1 MVKQMKKRLIAAV
14 FLMLSVQ
21 AFAVPLGGP
30 GVSSKERMIGS
41 LEVSGI
47 LKVEGQ
53 TIFSRV
59 SYQWPSSQESG
70 TYLKNEGKGRLTWQ
84 KELVSGGP
92 NGSLQFGQNGSFAGD
107 GNLMW
112 NNAAKTLKVGGG
124 MIANDWVETADIRAK
139 TSKVDNATVN
149 GLLDA
154 LELRSNKLTVAGPLD
169 ARAITQAG
177 VPVSLSGHAHSTA
190 DLTSGI
196 LSVTH
201 GGTGS
206 NNGSIFAPGALSIT
220 AGGTDQNITLAP
232 SGNGR
237 VILQGGGLSVSGAVR
252 SDIGFDH
259 KGADGISG
267 SYILVTDIRLTDD
280 GTLQKKVRNID
291 VSGGIITGLGTESAW
306 EDAGKMVV
314 K

>member
-1 MVKQMKKRLIAAV
+1 MFLLI
-14 FLMLSVQ
+14 SVP

-30 GVSSKERMIGS
+30 GVASKERITGS

-53 TIFSRV
+53 TVLNRV
-59 SYQWPSSQESG
+59 SYQWPSFQESG
-70 TYLKNEGKGRLTWQ
+70 TYLRNEGKGKLSWQ
-84 KELVSGGP
+84 KEIVPGGP
-92 NGSLQFGQNGSFAGD
+92 NGSLQFNQNGSFAGD
-107 GNLMW
+107 GNLLW
-112 NNAAKTLKVGGG
+112 DNAAKTLKVGTGI
-124 MIANDWVETADIRAK
+124 IANGWVETADIRSK

-196 LSVTH
+196 LDAAH

-206 NNGSIFAPGALSIT
+206 DNGSISAASALTFA
-220 AGGTDQNITLAP
+220 AGGTDQNITLVP

-252 SDIGFDH
+252 SDTGFDH

-267 SYILVTDIRLTDD
+267 SYIQVTDIRLTED
-280 GTLQKKVRNID
+280 GTLQKKVRTID
-291 VSGGIITGLGTESAW
+291 VSGGIITGLGTESDWA
-306 EDAGKMVV
+306 DAGKISVR
-314 K
+314 

>member
-1 MVKQMKKRLIAAV
+1 MKKLLIGAM
-14 FLMLSVQ
+14 FLLISVP

-30 GVSSKERMIGS
+30 GVASEDRIRGT
-41 LEVSGI
+41 LEVRGL

-53 TIFSRV
+53 TVLNRI
-59 SYQWPSSQESG
+59 SYQWPASQESG
-70 TYLKNEGKGRLTWQ
+70 AYLKNEGKGKLSWQ
-84 KELVSGGP
+84 KEIVPGGP
-92 NGSLQFGQNGSFAGD
+92 NGSLQFDQNGSFAGD
-107 GNLMW
+107 GNLIW
-112 NNAAKTLKVGGG
+112 DNTAKTLKVGGG
-124 MIANDWVETADIRAK
+124 MIANGWVETADIRSK

-196 LSVTH
+196 LDAAH

-206 NNGSIFAPGALSIT
+206 DNGSISAASALTFA
-220 AGGTDQNITLAP
+220 AGGTDQNITLVP

-252 SDIGFDH
+252 SDTGFDH

-267 SYILVTDIRLTDD
+267 SYIQVTDIRLTED
-280 GTLQKKVRNID
+280 GTLQKKVRTID
-291 VSGGIITGLGTESAW
+291 VSGGIITGLGTESDWA
-306 EDAGKMVV
+306 DAGKISVR
-314 K
+314 